1 MDDVAG
7 WTMNNTL
14 LAVEDMGPPGFLLM
28 VLVCISARV
37 TAVPT
42 TVIELAAGCL
52 YGVCGG
58 TIVGALGK
66 TFGAFVPFAV
76 ARMVGQRRGWQ
87 VPEVIRE
94 KYLQSTHTHPV
105 MTTMALR
112 VAPIPCGG
120 PAKDAAL
127 GLLGSPSP
135 CQFVLGNMLVYT
147 PFSLVWA
154 CIGCQAKNVV
164 AAFELAPQMPPFLR
178 QAMLFAGPMALAAL
192 LLGMGVNIWKTWG
205 RGDGS
210 EPAKAHQEQGSGLV
224 ADDRPSE
231 LMNSV
236 DSTDS
241 SINVRIA
248 RSPQSLE

>member
-7 WTMNNTL
+7 WTINNTL
-14 LAVEDMGPPGFLLM
+14 LAVESMGPPGFLLM
-28 VLVCISARV
+28 VLVCVGARV

-66 TFGAFVPFAV
+66 TLGSFVPFAV

-87 VPEVIRE
+87 VPEGIRE

-120 PAKDAAL
+120 SAKDAAL
-127 GLLGSPSP
+127 GLLDSPSP
-135 CQFVLGNMLVYT
+135 CQFVLGNILVYT

-178 QAMLFAGPMALAAL
+178 QVLVFAGPIALAAL
-192 LLGMGVNIWKTWG
+192 LLGMGVNIWKTWV

-210 EPAKAHQEQGSGLV
+210 EPAKTQKEQGSGLV
-224 ADDRPSE
+224 ADDSPLE
-231 LMNSV
+231 LMTSV
-236 DSTDS
+236 DS
-241 SINVRIA
+241 SINFRTA
-248 RSPQSLE
+248 RSPASPE